1 MDGGAD
7 ATRGLPMLPPPAPT
21 FRAPTRESVLLQMGT
36 RPSSFTTEED
46 LSFMDAEVRT
56 AAVILFFIFSTEV
69 VACVVCS
76 NVAEHPWQARRHPLG
91 FLWALSGCAAGLLGG
106 RRC

>member
-56 AAVILFFIFSTEV
+56 LTFFVFFHTGYG
-69 VACVVCS
+69 CS
-76 NVAEHPWQARRHPLG
+76 RASLTPWEASP
-91 FLWALSGCAAGLLGG
+91 
-106 RRC
+106 

>member
-21 FRAPTRESVLLQMGT
+21 FRAPTRDSVLLQMGT

-56 AAVILFFIFSTEV
+56 ATMLQYDISGTLYFFHLFDTGHHGL
-69 VACVVCS
+69 CVC
-76 NVAEHPWQARRHPLG
+76 
-91 FLWALSGCAAGLLGG
+91 F
-106 RRC
+106 